1 MKTAGKLFAALALAV
16 STATFA
22 LPAHAAEFTKGV
34 VKKIDTKAKK
44 VTIDHEDLKNLAM
57 PAMTMVFR
65 VGDDAMLAKLKEGA
79 SIEFVAD
86 RVNGKLTVTEV
97 K

>member
-1 MKTAGKLFAALALAV
+1 MKTVGTFFAALALAA
-16 STATFA
+16 SAAAFA

-44 VTIDHEDLKNLAM
+44 VTIDHEDLKNLDM

>member
-1 MKTAGKLFAALALAV
+1 MKSARTLFAALALTA
-16 STATFA
+16 SATFA
-22 LPAHAAEFTKGV
+22 LPVQAAEFTKGV

-44 VTIDHEDLKNLAM
+44 VTIDHEDLKNLDM

-65 VGDDAMLAKLKEGA
+65 VGDDALLAKLKEGA
-79 SIEFVAD
+79 AIEFVAD
-86 RVNGKLTVTEV
+86 RVNGKLTVTEI

>member
-1 MKTAGKLFAALALAV
+1 MKTVGTFFAALALAA
-16 STATFA
+16 SAAAFA
-22 LPAHAAEFTKGV
+22 LPAPAAEFTKGV

-44 VTIDHEDLKNLAM
+44 VTIDHEDLKNLDM

-65 VGDDAMLAKLKEGA
+65 VGDDAVLAKLKEGA

>member
-1 MKTAGKLFAALALAV
+1 MKTVGTLFAALALTV
-16 STATFA
+16 STTFA
-22 LPAHAAEFTKGV
+22 LPAYAAEFTKGV

-44 VTIDHEDLKNLAM
+44 VTIDHEDLKNLDM

-65 VGDDAMLAKLKEGA
+65 ADDAVLAKLKEGA
-79 SIEFVAD
+79 AIEFVAD

>member
-1 MKTAGKLFAALALAV
+1 MKTVGTLFAALALTV
-16 STATFA
+16 SATFA
-22 LPAHAAEFTKGV
+22 LPAFAAEFTKGV

-44 VTIDHEDLKNLAM
+44 VTIDHEDLKNLDM

-65 VGDDAMLAKLKEGA
+65 ADDAVLAKLKEGA
-79 SIEFVAD
+79 AIEFVAD

>member
-16 STATFA
+16 STAIFA

-44 VTIDHEDLKNLAM
+44 VTIDHEDLKNLDM

>member
-1 MKTAGKLFAALALAV
+1 MKSVRALFAALALAV
-16 STATFA
+16 TATFA
-22 LPAHAAEFTKGV
+22 LPVQAAEFTKGV

-44 VTIDHEDLKNLAM
+44 VTIDHEDLKNLDM

-65 VGDDAMLAKLKEGA
+65 VADDALLAKLKEGA
-79 SIEFVAD
+79 AIEFVAD
-86 RVNGKLTVTEV
+86 RVNGKLTVTEI

>member
-1 MKTAGKLFAALALAV
+1 MKTVGTLFAALALTV
-16 STATFA
+16 SAAFA
-22 LPAHAAEFTKGV
+22 LPAYAAEFTKGV

-44 VTIDHEDLKNLAM
+44 VTIDHEDLKNLDM

-65 VGDDAMLAKLKEGA
+65 ADDAVLAKLKEGA
-79 SIEFVAD
+79 AIEFVAD

>member
-1 MKTAGKLFAALALAV
+1 MKTVGTFFAALALAA
-16 STATFA
+16 SAAAFA

-44 VTIDHEDLKNLAM
+44 VTIDHEDLKNLEM

-65 VGDDAMLAKLKEGA
+65 VGDDALLAKLREGA